1 MPFNP
6 LGLQP
11 AIRDGISGEGLV
23 TRSAAGPDSSGYGEQ
38 KGFTGG
44 FRRFSATTPMIVRV
58 PGHPPFH
65 VTPQRLASRE
75 KYAVVGMRLPL
86 VVSRDLR
93 RLRIEWDQVPTVDE
107 LITHGERMFTDPD
120 SVAAELEAAWI
131 EVAAHAGGTPPH
143 RTPRPAF
150 DRPTARIIAVGHGAN
165 DHESIVGKWELLL
178 SVAVPGRPRFGYR
191 FTEKVPRKALLLPT
205 ADIPVDVDGDRVRI
219 PWDQIGSVD
228 KFVSSLASLAQTA
241 RSASPAESVA
251 PAPPPETVGASDPL
265 DDLKRLGRLR
275 DAGILTEAEFAAEK
289 ARLLER
295 I

>member
-1 MPFNP
+1 
-6 LGLQP
+6 
-11 AIRDGISGEGLV
+11 V
-23 TRSAAGPDSSGYGEQ
+23 TKSAAGPDSSGYGEQ

-86 VVSRDLR
+86 TVSRDLR
-93 RLRIEWDQVPTVDE
+93 RIRIDWDQVPTVDE
-107 LITHGERMFTDPD
+107 LIAGGERMFTDPD
-120 SVAAELEAAWI
+120 AVAAELESAWI

-143 RTPRPAF
+143 RTPRPVF

-205 ADIPVDVDGDRVRI
+205 ADIPVDLDGDRVRI
-219 PWDQIGSVD
+219 PWDKIGSVD
-228 KFVSSLASLAQTA
+228 TFVSSLASLAQTA

-251 PAPPPETVGASDPL
+251 TPPPEDLGASDPL

-275 DAGILTEAEFAAEK
+275 DAGILTEAEFAVEK

>member
-11 AIRDGISGEGLV
+11 TIRDGISGEGLV
-23 TRSAAGPDSSGYGEQ
+23 TKSAAGPDSSGIGQQ

-93 RLRIEWDQVPTVDE
+93 GIRIEWDQVPTIDE
-107 LITHGERMFTDPD
+107 LIARGERMFTDPD
-120 SVAAELEAAWI
+120 SVAAELESAWI
-131 EVAAHAGGTPPH
+131 EVAAHAGGSPPH

-150 DRPTARIIAVGHGAN
+150 DRPTARVIAVGHGAS
-165 DHESIVGKWELLL
+165 DHESVIRKRELLL
-178 SVAVPGRPRFGYR
+178 SVSVPGRQRFGYR
-191 FTEKVPRKALLLPT
+191 FTKQVPRKALLLPGS
-205 ADIPVDVDGDRVRI
+205 DIPVDVDADEVRI
-219 PWDQIGSVD
+219 PWDQIGSVHN
-228 KFVSSLASLAQTA
+228 LLMSLAQSA
-241 RSASPAESVA
+241 RATSPIVSIPVAQPAED
-251 PAPPPETVGASDPL
+251 PGTSDPL
-265 DDLKRLGRLR
+265 DDLSRLASLR
-275 DAGILTEAEFAAEK
+275 DAGVLTEAEFVAEK
-289 ARLLER
+289 ARVLDR

>member
-11 AIRDGISGEGLV
+11 TIRDGIKGEGLV
-23 TRSAAGPDSSGYGEQ
+23 TKSAAGPDSSGVGEQ

-58 PGHPPFH
+58 PEHPPFH

-93 RLRIEWDQVPTVDE
+93 RVRIEWDQVPTVDE
-107 LITHGERMFTDPD
+107 LIARGERMFTDPD
-120 SVAAELEAAWI
+120 SIAAELEEAWI
-131 EVAAHAGGTPPH
+131 EVAAHAGGSPPY
-143 RTPRPAF
+143 RTPRPVF
-150 DRPTARIIAVGHGAN
+150 DRPTARVIAVGHGAN
-165 DHESIVGKWELLL
+165 DHESVIGKWELLL
-178 SVAVPGRPRFGYR
+178 SVSVPGRPRFGYR
-191 FTEKVPRKALLLPT
+191 FTKGVPRKALLLPG
-205 ADIPVDVDGDRVRI
+205 ADIPVDVDGEDVRI
-219 PWDQIGSVD
+219 PWDQIGSVTNFA
-228 KFVSSLASLAQTA
+228 KSLASLAQA
-241 RSASPAESVA
+241 RRAAPPIESVA
-251 PAPPPETVGASDPL
+251 PAPPADDPGPSDPL
-265 DDLKRLGRLR
+265 DDLRRLGNLR

-289 ARLLER
+289 ARVLDR

>member
-1 MPFNP
+1 
-6 LGLQP
+6 
-11 AIRDGISGEGLV
+11 V
-23 TRSAAGPDSSGYGEQ
+23 TKSAAGPDSSGYGEQ

-86 VVSRDLR
+86 VVSTDLR
-93 RLRIEWDQVPTVDE
+93 RVRIEWDQVPTVDE
-107 LITHGERMFTDPD
+107 LIARGERMFTDPD
-120 SVAAELEAAWI
+120 SVAAELESAWI
-131 EVAAHAGGTPPH
+131 EVAAHAGGTPPR
-143 RTPRPAF
+143 RTPRPVF

-165 DHESIVGKWELLL
+165 DHESVIGKWELLL

-191 FTEKVPRKALLLPT
+191 FTQKVPRKALLFPT

-228 KFVSSLASLAQTA
+228 KFVSNLAALAQTA
-241 RSASPAESVA
+241 RSASPRASVSPSPPAEDL
-251 PAPPPETVGASDPL
+251 GASDPL